1 MKPWSQSKQRRSSTP
16 STHSSTS
23 QLHIKARKTGRIVE
37 EDFNPLVRQV
47 AIAAKAHFRWL
58 AIYDTPFPPQGAARF
73 EYGWKA
79 IKKMVK
85 DSKNSQW
92 QSALQCVKADSDRQ
106 ILLVKF
112 VNSKFHLSDF
122 CNTSLS
128 PT

>member
-23 QLHIKARKTGRIVE
+23 QLHIKARKTGWIVE

-92 QSALQCVKADSDRQ
+92 QSALQCVKADSD
-106 ILLVKF
+106 
-112 VNSKFHLSDF
+112 
-122 CNTSLS
+122 
-128 PT
+128 